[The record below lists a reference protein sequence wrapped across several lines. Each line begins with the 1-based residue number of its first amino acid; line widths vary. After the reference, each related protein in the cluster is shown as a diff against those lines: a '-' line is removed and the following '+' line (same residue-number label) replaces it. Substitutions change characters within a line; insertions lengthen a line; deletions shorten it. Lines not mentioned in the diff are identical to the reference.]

1 MELLLA
7 LSQINTHVGALE
19 DNLERMIQAAREAHE
34 RGAVLVVF
42 PELVLT
48 GYPPE
53 DLLHKPLFLQR
64 LAQVEGRLHQALGQ
78 IGIDAVYGTV
88 RRDAMGL
95 LNAGVFVQDGVEVGF
110 SGKRRLPNYGV
121 FDELRYFVP
130 SKNIRI
136 FPYKGFPF
144 GITIC
149 EDIWHPGGPL
159 PKLARAGASLIL
171 HLNASPYHVGKQP
184 EREAMAQERVL
195 ECGLPMVYVNLVG
208 GQDELIFDGGSF
220 AMNVDGQIAH
230 REPLMRET
238 LSLVRVSRQPGQLVH
253 FLQGTV
259 VPPLEQEAEIYEA
272 LCLGMRDYVR
282 KNHFK
287 GVVLGLSGGIDSAL
301 TLVICADALGSDRVE
316 ALMMPSPFTSQESL
330 EDAAEGARRMGVAL
344 NTVAITAIFET
355 FRAQLAPLFQGLGE
369 DVTEENMQPRIRA
382 TLLMALSNKK
392 GSLLVTTGNKSE
404 VSVGY
409 ATLYGDMAG
418 GFSVLKDLLKEMVY
432 RLSRWRNRWAEI
444 QGLTP
449 PIPLRILEKPPTA
462 ELKFNQKDTDSLPP
476 YPVLDRIL
484 ALYVEQEK
492 GLEEMIAQGI
502 DSATAMRV
510 IGMVDRNEYKRR
522 QSSPGVRVTRRAFG
536 KDRRYPITNGFKV
549 S

>member
-7 LSQINTHVGALE
+7 LAQINTHVGALE
-19 DNLERMIQAAREAHE
+19 DNLERMIKAARDAHE

-53 DLLHKPLFLQR
+53 DLLHKPLFLKK
-64 LAQVEGRLHQALGQ
+64 LAQTETRFHHALGQ

-95 LNAGVFVQDGVEVGF
+95 LNAGVFVQEGVEVGF

-121 FDELRYFVP
+121 FDERRYFVS

-159 PKLARAGASLIL
+159 PKLARHGAAFIL
-171 HLNASPYHVGKQP
+171 HLNASPYHVGKQL
-184 EREAMAQERVL
+184 ERESMARERVT
-195 ECGLPMVYVNLVG
+195 ECGLPMIYVNLTG

-220 AMNVDGQIAH
+220 AINTDGSIAQ
-230 REPLMRET
+230 REPQMLET
-238 LSLVRVSRQPGQLVH
+238 LSLVRLDREPGQMVR
-253 FLQGTV
+253 FLQGTIA
-259 VPPLEQEAEIYEA
+259 PLLEREREIYDA

-316 ALMMPSPFTSQESL
+316 ALMMPSPFTSQDSL
-330 EDAAEGARRMGVAL
+330 EDAAEGAKRMGVSL
-344 NTVAITAIFET
+344 NTVAITSILET
-355 FRAQLAPLFQGLGE
+355 FRTQLAPLFQGLGE
-369 DVTEENMQPRIRA
+369 DVTEENIQPRIRA

-432 RLSRWRNRWAEI
+432 QLARWRNRWAEN
-444 QGLTP
+444 QGLVP
-449 PIPLRILEKPPTA
+449 PIPQRILEKPPTA

-476 YPVLDRIL
+476 YPILDQIL
-484 ALYVEQEK
+484 ELYVEQEK
-492 GLEEMIAQGI
+492 GIEEITQHGI
-502 DSATAMRV
+502 DRDSAVRI